1 MKMNMKTVIFST
13 TALTLVGILGIG
25 LQDVWSDDDD
35 GMKMRSRGVAPVT
48 DPLYREECGSCH
60 FAYPPGLLP
69 AASWQRIMAGLDDHF
84 GDNAELDTQAGQQ
97 ITEYLTTYAAD
108 ASGFRRSRAIMSS
121 LRYSRTPPLRITETP
136 YFRHEHREIPRR
148 IINLPDVGS
157 LSQCNACHRRAEKG
171 SFRESEIWIKGI
183 GRYDD

>member
-1 MKMNMKTVIFST
+1 MNIKTVIFST
-13 TALTLVGILGIG
+13 TALTFVGILGIG
-25 LQDVWSDDDD
+25 LEDVWSDDDD
-35 GMKMRSRGVAPVT
+35 GIKMRSRGVAPVT
-48 DPLYREECGSCH
+48 DPLYKEECGSCH

-84 GDNAELDTQAGQQ
+84 GDNAELDTQAGLQ
-97 ITEYLTTYAAD
+97 ISKYLTAYAAD
-108 ASGFRRSRAIMSS
+108 ASGYRRSRAIISS
-121 LRYSRTPPLRITETP
+121 LRYSRTLPLRITEIP

-157 LSQCNACHRRAEKG
+157 LSQCNACHQRAEKG

-183 GRYDD
+183 GRWDD